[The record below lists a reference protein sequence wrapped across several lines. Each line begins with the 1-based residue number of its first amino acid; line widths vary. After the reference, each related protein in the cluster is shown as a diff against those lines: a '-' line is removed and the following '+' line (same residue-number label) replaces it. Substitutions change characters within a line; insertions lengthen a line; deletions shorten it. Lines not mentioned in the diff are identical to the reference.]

1 MSVSRSLDRLFQSLD
16 DLDRRWSA
24 RLCLKN
30 LPASPRQV
38 LPWQWPV
45 VLCARLADGPVWI
58 AIGAAAMIWG
68 SNALRGTTI
77 KVAVAGAFTAIVVG
91 AIKFSVRRQRPRG
104 AESALWSTMPRFDR
118 YSFPSG
124 HAARVACI
132 ATVAS
137 TADGRLALPG
147 VLLILVVG
155 CARVAMGIHYLLDV
169 VCGAILGLAS
179 AYLVLLLW
187 PLALSY
193 ANGTV

>member
-1 MSVSRSLDRLFQSLD
+1 MSMGRSLARVFHSLD
-16 DLDRRWSA
+16 ALDRRWSD

-30 LPASPRQV
+30 LPASPRAA

-68 SNALRGTTI
+68 TPSLRGTTI
-77 KVAVAGAFTAIVVG
+77 KVTMAVIFTAIVVG

-104 AESALWSTMPRFDR
+104 AESALWSSMPRYDR

-137 TADGRLALPG
+137 TADGQLILPG
-147 VLLILVVG
+147 VLLTLVVA

-179 AYLVLLLW
+179 AYLVLRLW
-187 PLALSY
+187 P
-193 ANGTV
+193 

>member
-1 MSVSRSLDRLFQSLD
+1 MSVGRRLARIFQSLD

-24 RLCLKN
+24 RLCLKK
-30 LPASPRQV
+30 LPASPREA

-68 SNALRGTTI
+68 SYALRGTTI
-77 KVAVAGAFTAIVVG
+77 KAAAAVVFTAVMVG

-104 AESALWSTMPRFDR
+104 AESALWSTLPRYDR

-137 TADGRLALPG
+137 MADGRLVLSG
-147 VLLILVVG
+147 VLLVLVVA
-155 CARVAMGIHYLLDV
+155 CARVAMRIHYLFDV
-169 VCGAILGLAS
+169 VCGTIVGLVS
-179 AYLVLLLW
+179 AYLILLLW
-187 PLALSY
+187 P
-193 ANGTV
+193 